1 MTLAAIA
8 TPSVDW
14 YALAPL
20 LVLLAGSGVC
30 VLAAVLLPE
39 SWKLPAGA
47 VTAVGCFVGA
57 GITAAF
63 LFADSDAA
71 GEHRRRRRGAR
82 PAGLLHRPPHLRD
95 RPAGGGGGRET
106 RPRTAPRRVLRAP
119 PGCGRG
125 HGLPR
130 HRDEPH
136 DALPRPRVVLDRAL
150 RPLRVR
156 RRREGLAGGRPEVP
170 RRRRLRL
177 GGAAVRV
184 GVRLRGDRR
193 ARVLGDRGGDRA
205 AGARRRPLP
214 ARRPRDDH
222 RRARLQGLR
231 RAVPHV
237 DAGRLRRGARRRSRP
252 SWPRPRRRPR
262 SCSRSV
268 S

>member
-1 MTLAAIA
+1 MTVAAIA

-57 GITAAF
+57 AVTAAVP
-63 LFADSDAA
+63 LRRQRAA
-71 GEHRRRRRGAR
+71 GEHRRRRGGAR
-82 PAGLLHRPPHLRD
+82 PAGLLLRLPHLRD
-95 RPAGGGGGRET
+95 RPAGGGGRRET
-106 RPRTAPRRVLRAP
+106 RPRKAPRRVLRAP
-119 PGCGRG
+119 ARCSRG
-125 HGLPR
+125 DGVPR

-156 RRREGLAGGRPEVP
+156 RRREGLARGRPEVP

-177 GGAAVRV
+177 GRAAVRV

-193 ARVLGDRGGDRA
+193 ARVLGDRGCDRSS
-205 AGARRRPLP
+205 
-214 ARRPRDDH
+214 
-222 RRARLQGLR
+222 
-231 RAVPHV
+231 
-237 DAGRLRRGARRRSRP
+237 RGSATTS
-252 SWPRPRRRPR
+252 
-262 SCSRSV
+262 SCSRASR
-268 S
+268 